1 MDSKLIMQ
9 QFKITQEFNKFQI
22 AIIILSQ
29 SFTPET
35 AHILFRQQSERP
47 NLLQRQRNQKE
58 CDAKDLYTLIVNN
71 NMIKEIRI
79 INVFKEEDRESIFKN
94 HIVNYVIQIR
104 TDYIDYTIPKR
115 YSEFER
121 LYDSLP
127 ISQKIMPKFPQKK
140 VIQTNSRK
148 TIAKR
153 QEMLEKFLQYLLHHL
168 DHSLYLFLD
177 FIKIKEQFQ
186 KGGFDQ
192 NVKMHQFSKDENA
205 LCDLLETSPKKI
217 QPNNQAEQM
226 ILHFL
231 WKLNETVN
239 ERGKIFQKME
249 KHFFGKIQQISPL
262 LLKVLLIGDDERELQ
277 GIMQMLSIQTNDV
290 QSHISCINGF
300 QFFRKILEYD
310 YNPNAEQAI
319 KLFSEISIKQ
329 FRTMTIQ
336 SHICGQQKLCKQ
348 DSLMILHKYIQQ
360 NQLKNQ
366 MINYLLVDDEA
377 IREYDS
383 YVQKQVNKMNDE
395 VKQIRDSNENLQEL
409 LPTKS
414 NSIEHAILEQEPTLE
429 QLVEISQMNL
439 NWKYVQECG
448 RHTMYHL
455 QGQFIKTVHPIEC
468 PIEKA
473 IQIFTDLKQQWF
485 HGMLQKDVLEKV
497 DDYRSVIVEYYIW
510 EDKST
515 FKKMAFISDQEI
527 LKINDS
533 TYQITIVPNNKQLP
547 IHYKLKCD
555 QKGQKMSLIL
565 IKSIQSNHTEVVIY
579 QNIMDLTFRNA
590 LAPVILKEIPWF
602 NDAISKLKALL

>member
-1 MDSKLIMQ
+1 MKQ
-9 QFKITQEFNKFQI
+9 
-22 AIIILSQ
+22 ILSQ

-35 AHILFRQQSERP
+35 APTLFRQQSERP
-47 NLLQRQRNQKE
+47 ALLSKQRNHKE

-71 NMIKEIRI
+71 HIIKEIGI
-79 INVFKEEDRESIFKN
+79 INFFKEEDRESIFKN

-115 YSEFER
+115 YSEFEK

-127 ISQKIMPKFPQKK
+127 ISQKNMPKFPSKK
-140 VIQTNSRK
+140 VIQTNSKK

-153 QEMLEKFLQYLLHHL
+153 QEMLQKFLQYLLHHL
-168 DHSLYLFLD
+168 DHSLYMFLD

-205 LCDLLETSPKKI
+205 LYDLLETSPKKI
-217 QPNNQAEQM
+217 QPNNQAESM
-226 ILHFL
+226 IFL
-231 WKLNETVN
+231 YLQKLNDTIN

-249 KHFFGKIQQISPL
+249 KYYFGKIQQISPL
-262 LLKVLLIGDDERELQ
+262 LLKVLFIGDDERELQ
-277 GIMQMLSIQTNDV
+277 GIIQMLSIQTNDM
-290 QSHISCINGF
+290 QNHISCINGF

-319 KLFSEISIKQ
+319 KLLSEISIKQ
-329 FRTMTIQ
+329 FRTMKIQ

-377 IREYDS
+377 IREYDC
-383 YVQKQVNKMNDE
+383 YVQKQMNKINEE
-395 VKQIRDSNENLQEL
+395 VKQVRDSNENLQEL

-414 NSIEHAILEQEPTLE
+414 NSIEHPILEQDPTLD
-429 QLVEISQMNL
+429 QLIEISQMNL
-439 NWKYVQECG
+439 NWKYVQECE

-455 QGQFIKTVHPIEC
+455 QGQFIKTIHPIEC
-468 PIEKA
+468 SIERA

-485 HGMLQKDVLEKV
+485 HGMIQKDILEQINENK
-497 DDYRSVIVEYYIW
+497 SVIVEYFVW

-533 TYQITIVPNNKQLP
+533 TYQITIVPNNKQQLP
-547 IHYKLKCD
+547 NHYKLKCD
-555 QKGQKMSLIL
+555 QKGQKMSFIL
-565 IKSIQSNHTEVVIY
+565 LKQIQPNHIEVVIY
-579 QNIMDLTFRNA
+579 QNIMDLTFRTA
-590 LAPVILKEIPWF
+590 LTPVILKEIPWF
-602 NDAISKLKALL
+602 NNTITKLKALL